1 MKTGN
6 PISGLLIP
14 SIALALAVCAIGA
27 KADYKVTVGVGHMC
41 CGSCK
46 KDAEE
51 SLKTLASNVS
61 IDGKTITMTVK
72 DNDVEPALA
81 ALRAAGFPPLHVDA
95 GGAPVTIAV
104 GHMCCPKCVTGL
116 KEALLDAKIAAL
128 NTDDMTLG
136 MGKLVVKAKEGKSLD
151 LIEVTKAMEA
161 GGFSATKISLGNAV
175 AVHTIANSKRVAVNT
190 TSKR

>member
-6 PISGLLIP
+6 GLAGLLIP
-14 SIALALAVCAIGA
+14 SVAIALAVCAIGA

-46 KDAEE
+46 KDATD
-51 SLKTLASNVS
+51 SLKTLASNVN

-72 DNDVEPALA
+72 DNDVEPALK

-104 GHMCCPKCVTGL
+104 GHMCCAHCITDL
-116 KEALLDAKIAAL
+116 KQALLDAKIEAL

-136 MGKLVVKAKEGKSLD
+136 MGKLVVKAKDGKSLD
-151 LIEVTKAMEA
+151 LIEVTKAMET

-175 AVHTIANSKRVAVNT
+175 VVHTRPTTRRVAMN
-190 TSKR
+190 SPKH